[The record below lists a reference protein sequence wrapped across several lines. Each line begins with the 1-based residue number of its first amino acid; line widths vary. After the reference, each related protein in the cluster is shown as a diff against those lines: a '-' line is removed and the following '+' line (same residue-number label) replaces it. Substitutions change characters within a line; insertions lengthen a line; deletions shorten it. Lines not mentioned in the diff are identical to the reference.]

1 MTARMP
7 RQRIPL
13 MSWRL
18 LQVGGRPAF
27 LPLGS
32 NGSSLAHCS
41 LVRSPRPMPGAS
53 HESIPLLK
61 QALVRCL
68 LGAADKEFTRDT
80 AESVA
85 RARVLYTTAL
95 DLLGPAPQ
103 PRQACATLLVPL
115 DAEIGAHI
123 DRTDPSWHGVWNRL
137 RQSLEELDEPATLH
151 ATIDQVRAVWA
162 AGGPIA
168 QRLAAVTGLVERAHA
183 EAPAPA

>member
-1 MTARMP
+1 
-7 RQRIPL
+7 
-13 MSWRL
+13 
-18 LQVGGRPAF
+18 
-27 LPLGS
+27 
-32 NGSSLAHCS
+32 
-41 LVRSPRPMPGAS
+41 MPGAS

-183 EAPAPA
+183 EAPAPANLATVLEERRSTTVRAHELLQRRTALVTAQTA